1 MIDQPNCG
9 RWPQPLRL
17 AKYLT
22 FGERPVVT
30 RMCDLGRQLVGMVIP
45 LKGLYASMLLELA
58 GFHVS
63 QESGYN
69 L

>member
-1 MIDQPNCG
+1 
-9 RWPQPLRL
+9 
-17 AKYLT
+17 
-22 FGERPVVT
+22 VVT